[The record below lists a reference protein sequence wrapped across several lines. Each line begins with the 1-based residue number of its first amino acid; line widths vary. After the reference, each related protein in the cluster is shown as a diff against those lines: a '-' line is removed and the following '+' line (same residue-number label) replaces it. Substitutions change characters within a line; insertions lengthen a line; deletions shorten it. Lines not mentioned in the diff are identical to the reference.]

1 MAELIKKVNDF
12 LTKDLWHL
20 DTEPLNRFR
29 TWLVYLTKLIYATV
43 REFTDNELT
52 LRAMSLVY
60 TTLLSIVPLLA
71 FSVSILKAFGVVD
84 NQVEPLLA
92 NFLEPLGEKGTEI
105 TGQIIGFINNIN
117 FGVLGIVGLLMLIYT
132 SISLIMKIEDSLNH
146 IWKVRKGRSLVRRFS
161 DYISIL
167 LIGPVFMLAA
177 IGLTASFES
186 NAIVQRVLS
195 MEPLGTLVLFA
206 GKLIPYLF
214 VFLVFTFIYI
224 IIPNTKVKFKSA
236 LIGGAIAGIAWQ
248 TTGWVFAF
256 SVAKS
261 TRYAAIYSSLA
272 MLILFMIWLYV
283 NWLIMLIGAQ
293 IAYCHQNLKFLDLGK
308 RIFQLSSKLKEKL
321 SFMVMYLIGYN
332 FYHNKEKWTNDT
344 LTQHLGL
351 PQESIESTIK
361 ELEEKNL
368 ILEVGEDPVFYL
380 PAKDIEAITLTEIL
394 DAARVNKETT
404 LLENRYLSK
413 PEVDHLTENI
423 EEAIRGALGKLTLR
437 DLILNKIDKVS

>member
-12 LTKDLWHL
+12 LTKDIWHL
-20 DTEPLNRFR
+20 DTGPLNRFR
-29 TWLVYLTKLIYATV
+29 TWLVYLIKLIYATFK
-43 REFTDNELT
+43 EFTDNELT

-71 FSVSILKAFGVVD
+71 FSVSILKAFGVVE
-84 NQVEPLLA
+84 NQLEPFLL
-92 NFLEPLGEKGTEI
+92 NFLEPLGEKGSEI
-105 TGQIIGFINNIN
+105 TQQIIGFIDNIN

-167 LIGPVFMLAA
+167 LIGPVLMFAA

-186 NAIVQRVLS
+186 NTIVHEILS
-195 MEPLGTLVLFA
+195 IEPLGTLVLFI

-214 VFLVFTFIYI
+214 VFLVFTFVYI
-224 IIPNTKVKFKSA
+224 LIPNTKVKFKSA
-236 LIGGAIAGIAWQ
+236 FIGGAIAGIAWQ
-248 TTGWVFAF
+248 TTGWIFAL

-272 MLILFMIWLYV
+272 VLILFMIWLYV

-308 RIFQLSSKLKEKL
+308 TIFQLSNKVKEKL
-321 SFMVMYLIGYN
+321 SFMIMYLIGYN
-332 FYHNKEKWTNDT
+332 FYHNKEKWTYDS
-344 LTQHLGL
+344 LAQHLGL
-351 PQESIESTIK
+351 PQESIESTIQ
-361 ELEEKNL
+361 ELEDKNL

-380 PAKDIEAITLTEIL
+380 PAKDIEAITLVEII
-394 DAARVNKETT
+394 DAARVNKETN

-413 PEVDHLTENI
+413 PEVDQITENI
-423 EEAIRGALGKLTLR
+423 DEAIHGALGNLTLR
-437 DLILNKIDKVS
+437 DLILEKIDKVS

>member
-20 DTEPLNRFR
+20 DTESLNRFR
-29 TWLVYLTKLIYATV
+29 TWLVYLVKLIYATV

-52 LRAMSLVY
+52 LRTMSLVY

-84 NQVEPLLA
+84 NQLQPLLA

-105 TGQIIGFINNIN
+105 TGQIIGFIDNIN
-117 FGVLGIVGLLMLIYT
+117 FSVLGIVGLLMLIYT
-132 SISLIMKIEDSLNH
+132 SISLIMKIENSLNH
-146 IWKVRKGRSLVRRFS
+146 IWKVKKGRSIVRRFS

-195 MEPLGTLVLFA
+195 IEPLGTLVLFV
-206 GKLIPYLF
+206 GKLVPYLF

-236 LIGGAIAGIAWQ
+236 FIGGAIAGIAWQ

-293 IAYCHQNLKFLDLGK
+293 IAYCHQNLKSLDLGK

-361 ELEEKNL
+361 ELEDKNL
-368 ILEVGEDPVFYL
+368 ILEVGEDPAYYL

-404 LLENRYLSK
+404 FLENRYLSK
-413 PEVDHLTENI
+413 PEVDHVI
-423 EEAIRGALGKLTLR
+423 ESIDEAVRGTLGKLTLR
-437 DLILNKIDKVS
+437 DLILNKTDKVP